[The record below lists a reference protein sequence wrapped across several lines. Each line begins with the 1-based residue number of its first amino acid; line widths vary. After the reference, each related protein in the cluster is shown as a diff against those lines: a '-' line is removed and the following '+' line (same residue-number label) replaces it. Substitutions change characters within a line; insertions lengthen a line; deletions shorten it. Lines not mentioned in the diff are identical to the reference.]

1 MQPLGAEVS
10 SEHEVAASDAL
21 PADTLAVQTAKLRR
35 SQRALRRQTER
46 FTAAI
51 ENMAHGFSMYDP
63 RGRLVACNQMF
74 LDIYRLPRSCGRPGT
89 SFLRILE
96 ARVVANTHIGNDP
109 DAYVSRRIALIGR
122 TDAVSETS
130 QLNSGQVIAVTHQ
143 PMPDGG
149 WVSTH
154 KDITELHSAQQ
165 EMRRLAYHDALTGVA
180 NRNLFQETLGK
191 ALKAGDPFA
200 LLFVDLDGFK
210 TINDTFG
217 HSSGDKLLANMA
229 RRIKAAASPEL
240 VARMGGDEF
249 AVFVAGG
256 DPERAAS
263 VARAIQE
270 SFDESFSINGQPV
283 NLATSIGVA
292 LAPRDGDSMDRLLT
306 CADLALYAAKNDRR
320 GTTRFFDVAF
330 DHAVRDRQQLEGD
343 LRKALELG
351 EFELHYQP
359 ILNLRSQ
366 TFSGFEALLRW
377 RHPSRGMVSPGEFIP
392 VAEEIGHIAQIGEW
406 VIREAF
412 AEAARW
418 PIDYRI
424 AVNVSSSQFR
434 RGNLVGVIMNALATT
449 GLAHERVEIE
459 ITESLFLE
467 NDETNLEILRQL
479 HGLGLRIAMDDFGTG
494 YSALSYLLAF
504 PFDKIK
510 IDGSFVRALDN
521 AGAAHAIVHA
531 VAEIGDRLGMTVT
544 AEGIET
550 AEQLRNVHALG
561 YTEAQGFLISR
572 PMTQQAVERLLA
584 SESDRMPE
592 APLEIRQ
599 AG

>member
-1 MQPLGAEVS
+1 MAKQTDPL
-10 SEHEVAASDAL
+10 AALKAHIEL
-21 PADTLAVQTAKLRR
+21 QTAKLRR
-35 SQRALRRQTER
+35 SQRILRRQASR

-51 ENMAHGFSMYDP
+51 ENMAHGLSMYDA
-63 RGRLVACNQMF
+63 RGRLVTCNQMF
-74 LDIYRLPRSCGRPGT
+74 LDIYKLPRSCARPGT
-89 SFLRILE
+89 SFRRVLE
-96 ARVVANTHIGNDP
+96 ARVAANTHFGD
-109 DAYVSRRIALIGR
+109 DADQFVRERLRLVGANEPVAGTHI
-122 TDAVSETS
+122 
-130 QLNSGQVIAVTHQ
+130 LNSGQVIAITHQ

-154 KDITELHSAQQ
+154 KDITELHTAQQ
-165 EMRRLAYHDALTGVA
+165 ELKHLAYHDALTGVA
-180 NRNLFQETLGK
+180 NRNLFQQTLR
-191 ALKAGDPFA
+191 AACEAGATFA
-200 LLFVDLDGFK
+200 LLSVDLDGFK
-210 TINDTFG
+210 TVNDTFG
-217 HSSGDKLLANMA
+217 HSSGDRLLCDMA
-229 RRIKAAASPEL
+229 RRLQAAASPEL

-256 DPERAAS
+256 DSERAAV
-263 VARAIQE
+263 VARSIQE
-270 SFDESFSINGQPV
+270 SFAAPFLINGQAV
-283 NLATSIGVA
+283 NLAASVGIA
-292 LAPRDGDSMDRLLT
+292 LAPHDGDSMDRLLT
-306 CADLALYAAKNDRR
+306 SADLALYAAKNDRR
-320 GTTRFFDVAF
+320 GTVRFFEAAF
-330 DHAVRDRQQLEGD
+330 DHAVRDRQQMEGD

-351 EFELHYQP
+351 EFQLHYQP
-359 ILNLRSQ
+359 ILDLRTQ
-366 TFSGFEALLRW
+366 RFTGFEALLRW
-377 RHPSRGMVSPGEFIP
+377 EHPTRGMVSPSEFIP
-392 VAEEIGHIAQIGEW
+392 LAEDLGLIGAIGEW

-418 PIDYRI
+418 PAGYRV

-434 RGNLVGVIMNALATT
+434 RGNLVGVIMHALAST
-449 GLAHERVEIE
+449 GLAHDRVEIE

-479 HGLGLRIAMDDFGTG
+479 HALGLRVAMDDFGTG

-521 AGAAHAIVHA
+521 AGAAHAIVRS
-531 VAEIGDRLGMTVT
+531 VAEIGNRLGMTVT

-572 PMTQQAVERLLA
+572 PMSQQAVERLLA
-584 SESDRMPE
+584 REYDRMPE
-592 APLEIRQ
+592 TPYAARA